1 VDSQDRARIG
11 AYLLGRLSADER
23 DEFESRILEDP
34 GLLASLRRT
43 EAAILGGEVPERRA
57 TGRPCPACFVLGLVT
72 GLLFASLVFSLL

>member
-1 VDSQDRARIG
+1 MDSQDRARIG